1 MKRLLILAAA
11 VLALSLSAAAQTQ
24 DQTAKALS
32 DMARLVGSWTS
43 SMENP
48 MGGDNIEGVMSFVQ
62 DDKGIHFEIDGGDM
76 GYFVSDPLKVDES
89 GRIICL
95 LRIPPSEG
103 LSEDTDTSPVSP
115 DLSLF
120 FFPLSNL
127 SRGLFIYCSPE
138 SFTTSHPV

>member
-95 LRIPPSEG
+95 FPAAVDINCTFKLKDDDAAEIVME
-103 LSEDTDTSPVSP
+103 TS
-115 DLSLF
+115 
-120 FFPLSNL
+120 
-127 SRGLFIYCSPE
+127 GME
-138 SFTTSHPV
+138 WTTKLQRKK